1 MLPFVK
7 GKDTT
12 GKEAET
18 LKRLLALMMVV
29 AVTAAL
35 LACTKGGHDNE
46 DGNDTPNPEPQ
57 YAGADTMTLRV
68 VGDGE
73 NGTLILAGETEV
85 YALPLEGVTLY
96 LDGGSVSAS
105 EIESGMSAEVWYTG
119 GVQETYPAK
128 FSQVVAVSLSREE
141 NAQYDLCGLYL
152 QVLEDDG
159 LNGGAEV
166 VSVDLS
172 KAPGGLTAGEKAAVA
187 YIYAQKHGVQGLT
200 MTFDELREEGYLTGE
215 KLEGGSTAYS
225 FTNGLLF
232 TITPDETQE
241 NGASVCFSITPDESA
256 EGESFSLPVVCF
268 SAEKWRSPLGAYY
281 FTKCTASR
289 GDNGWEY
296 TVGAEAIS

>member
-35 LACTKGGHDNE
+35 LACTKGGRDNE
-46 DGNDTPNPEPQ
+46 EGNDMPDPEPQ

-152 QVLEDDG
+152 QVLEDLWNEDDG

-172 KAPGGLTAGEKAAVA
+172 KAPGGRTAGE
-187 YIYAQKHGVQGLT
+187 
-200 MTFDELREEGYLTGE
+200 
-215 KLEGGSTAYS
+215 
-225 FTNGLLF
+225 
-232 TITPDETQE
+232 
-241 NGASVCFSITPDESA
+241 
-256 EGESFSLPVVCF
+256 
-268 SAEKWRSPLGAYY
+268 
-281 FTKCTASR
+281 
-289 GDNGWEY
+289 
-296 TVGAEAIS
+296 

>member
-35 LACTKGGHDNE
+35 LACTKGGRDNE
-46 DGNDTPNPEPQ
+46 EGNDMPDPEPQ
-57 YAGADTMTLRV
+57 YAGVDTMTLRV

-152 QVLEDDG
+152 QVLEDLWNEDDG

-232 TITPDETQE
+232 TITPDEST
-241 NGASVCFSITPDESA
+241 
-256 EGESFSLPVVCF
+256 EGESFSMPVVCF

>member
-1 MLPFVK
+1 
-7 GKDTT
+7 
-12 GKEAET
+12 
-18 LKRLLALMMVV
+18 MMVV

-35 LACTKGGHDNE
+35 LACTKGGRDNE
-46 DGNDTPNPEPQ
+46 DGNDTPDPEPQ

-73 NGTLILAGETEV
+73 NGTLVLAGETEV

-128 FSQVVAVSLSREE
+128 FSQVVAVSLSHEDDV
-141 NAQYDLCGLYL
+141 QHDLCGLYL
-152 QVLEDDG
+152 QVLEDLWNEDDG

-200 MTFDELREEGYLTGE
+200 MTFDELREEGYLWAKSWRAAARPIRSRTG
-215 KLEGGSTAYS
+215 
-225 FTNGLLF
+225 
-232 TITPDETQE
+232 
-241 NGASVCFSITPDESA
+241 C
-256 EGESFSLPVVCF
+256 SLPSRRTRRRKTARL
-268 SAEKWRSPLGAYY
+268 SALALKSGARRSARITLRSVRPPAAI
-281 FTKCTASR
+281 TAGNTPSAR
-289 GDNGWEY
+289 KRSLKLQQ
-296 TVGAEAIS
+296 VL

>member
-1 MLPFVK
+1 
-7 GKDTT
+7 
-12 GKEAET
+12 
-18 LKRLLALMMVV
+18 
-29 AVTAAL
+29 
-35 LACTKGGHDNE
+35 
-46 DGNDTPNPEPQ
+46 
-57 YAGADTMTLRV
+57 
-68 VGDGE
+68 
-73 NGTLILAGETEV
+73 
-85 YALPLEGVTLY
+85 
-96 LDGGSVSAS
+96 
-105 EIESGMSAEVWYTG
+105 MSAEVWYTG

-152 QVLEDDG
+152 QVLEDLWNEDDG

-232 TITPDETQE
+232 TITPDE
-241 NGASVCFSITPDESA
+241 SA
-256 EGESFSLPVVCF
+256 EGRVFRCRWSASALKSGARRSARITLRSVRPPAAITAGNTPSARKRSLKLQQV
-268 SAEKWRSPLGAYY
+268 L
-281 FTKCTASR
+281 
-289 GDNGWEY
+289 
-296 TVGAEAIS
+296 

>member
-1 MLPFVK
+1 MTGVQTCALPIS
-7 GKDTT
+7 
-12 GKEAET
+12 
-18 LKRLLALMMVV
+18 
-29 AVTAAL
+29 AL
-35 LACTKGGHDNE
+35 LACTKGGRDNE
-46 DGNDTPNPEPQ
+46 DGNDTPDPEPQ

-152 QVLEDDG
+152 QVLEDLWNEDDG

-200 MTFDELREEGYLTGE
+200 MTFDELREEGYLMGE

-232 TITPDETQE
+232 T
-241 NGASVCFSITPDESA
+241 ITPDESA

>member
-1 MLPFVK
+1 
-7 GKDTT
+7 
-12 GKEAET
+12 
-18 LKRLLALMMVV
+18 
-29 AVTAAL
+29 
-35 LACTKGGHDNE
+35 
-46 DGNDTPNPEPQ
+46 
-57 YAGADTMTLRV
+57 MTLRV

-152 QVLEDDG
+152 QVLEDLWNEDDG

-187 YIYAQKHGVQGLT
+187 YVFAQKHGVQGLT
-200 MTFDELREEGYLTGE
+200 MTFDELREEGYLMGE

-232 TITPDETQE
+232 TITPDEST
-241 NGASVCFSITPDESA
+241 

>member
-12 GKEAET
+12 GKEAGT

-35 LACTKGGHDNE
+35 LACTKDGRENE
-46 DGNDTPNPEPQ
+46 NDDVEIGPQ

-68 VGDGE
+68 VGDASD
-73 NGTLILAGETEV
+73 GTLILAGETEI
-85 YALPLEGVTLY
+85 YTLPLDGVTLY
-96 LDGGSVSAS
+96 LDGSSVSAA

-128 FSQVVAVSLSREE
+128 FSQVVAVSLSREDD
-141 NAQYDLCGLYL
+141 ARYDLCGLYL
-152 QVLEDDG
+152 QVLEDLWNKDAG
-159 LNGGAEV
+159 LNGGAEI

-232 TITPDETQE
+232 TITPDE
-241 NGASVCFSITPDESA
+241 SA
-256 EGESFSLPVVCF
+256 EGECFSLPVVCF
-268 SAEKWRSPLGAYY
+268 GAEKWRSPLGAYF

-289 GDNGWEY
+289 GEGGWEY
-296 TVGAEAIS
+296 SVGAEMIS

>member
-35 LACTKGGHDNE
+35 LACTKGGRDNE

-68 VGDGE
+68 VGD
-73 NGTLILAGETEV
+73 GETEV

-128 FSQVVAVSLSREE
+128 FSQVEAVSLSRE
-141 NAQYDLCGLYL
+141 ADPRYDLCGLYL
-152 QVLEDDG
+152 QVLEDLWSADDG
-159 LNGGAEV
+159 LNGGAEL

-172 KAPGGLTAGEKAAVA
+172 KAPGGLTAGEKAAIA
-187 YIYAQKHGVQGLT
+187 YVFAQKHDVQGLT
-200 MTFDELREEGYLTGE
+200 MTFDELREQGYLTGE
-215 KLEGGSTAYS
+215 KLEDRSTAYS

-232 TITPDETQE
+232 TITPEETQD
-241 NGASVCFSITPDESA
+241 NGASVCFSA
-256 EGESFSLPVVCF
+256 G
-268 SAEKWRSPLGAYY
+268 KWRSPLGAYY

>member
-1 MLPFVK
+1 M
-7 GKDTT
+7 
-12 GKEAET
+12 
-18 LKRLLALMMVV
+18 LMMVV

-35 LACTKGGHDNE
+35 LACTKDGRENE
-46 DGNDTPNPEPQ
+46 NDDVEIEPQ

-68 VGDGE
+68 VGSGE
-73 NGTLILAGETEV
+73 GGILVLAGETEL
-85 YALPLEGVTLY
+85 YTLPLNGVTLY
-96 LDGGSVSAS
+96 LDGSSVSAA
-105 EIESGMSAEVWYTG
+105 EIESGMTAEVWYTG

-128 FSQVVAVSLSREE
+128 FSQVVAVSLSREDD
-141 NAQYDLCGLYL
+141 ARYDLCGLYL
-152 QVLEDDG
+152 QVLEDLWNEDDG

-200 MTFDELREEGYLTGE
+200 MTFDELREEGYLMGE

-241 NGASVCFSITPDESA
+241 NGAS
-256 EGESFSLPVVCF
+256 VCF